1 MPVSVLALAASL
13 GGAAT
18 GAGVVAVVARRRAR
32 RLARMTARERALA
45 QARRELRGLRKDADR
60 RRGHRP
66 GNSWHDGDADMN
78 AVSGYSGGDI

>member
-1 MPVSVLALAASL
+1 MPVTVLALAASF

-18 GAGVVAVVARRRAR
+18 GVGLVAVVARRRAR

-66 GNSWHDGDADMN
+66 GTSWHDGDAGMGV
-78 AVSGYSGGDI
+78 ASGYDGGDI